1 MCSTN
6 VRAGEPIIERCR
18 AGRVEVRFEMRFEL
32 PFVLNEEETFGTGIL
47 PSPLLVGQNARMPE
61 CQNGRM
67 VEW

>member
-32 PFVLNEEETFGTGIL
+32 LVEVWFELPFVLNEEETFGTDIL

-61 CQNGRM
+61 
-67 VEW
+67 W